1 MDLGLTALE
10 LARIQFAFTVSFH
23 IIFPAISIGLASFLA
38 VLEWRWLKTN
48 DPVYKDLFKFWI
60 KIFALSFGMSHN
72 QATKIWDTNSIFG
85 FFCLH
90 VWNTK

>member
-1 MDLGLTALE
+1 MNLGLTALE

-48 DPVYKDLFKFWI
+48 DPVYRDLFKFWS
-60 KIFALSFGMSHN
+60 KVFALSFGMGVVSGLVDPAVRTGDQCDRVAEH
-72 QATKIWDTNSIFG
+72 
-85 FFCLH
+85 CC
-90 VWNTK
+90 